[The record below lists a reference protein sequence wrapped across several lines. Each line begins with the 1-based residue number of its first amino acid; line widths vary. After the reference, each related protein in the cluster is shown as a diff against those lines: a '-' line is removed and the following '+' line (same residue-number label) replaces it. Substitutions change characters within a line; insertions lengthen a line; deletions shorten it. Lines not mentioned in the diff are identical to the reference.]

1 MPSTNGRPCQC
12 QRLISPCS
20 APCCHW
26 LDCERQRYP
35 YPGYRGTS
43 QQFSPSYLPCRLS
56 HLREDTLLSD
66 WRRHGLSMIQP
77 YSLFWGGGDCAM
89 TGSLG
94 IAVVS
99 MLSRLYHG
107 TSQSS
112 HIQDHRGKVRRK
124 RWVCVLHGLRSVQSM
139 VAPPST
145 QGSFHAPVHE
155 IFSMSF

>member
-1 MPSTNGRPCQC
+1 MSMPTTYLTMLSTMLPLAGLRTAEIP
-12 QRLISPCS
+12 LP
-20 APCCHW
+20 W
-26 LDCERQRYP
+26 LSWHQP
-35 YPGYRGTS
+35 AI
-43 QQFSPSYLPCRLS
+43 SPSYLPCRLS

-112 HIQDHRGKVRRK
+112 HIQVHRGKVRRK
-124 RWVCVLHGLRSVQSM
+124 RWVCLLHGLRSVQSM
-139 VAPPST
+139 VAPPTT
-145 QGSFHAPVHE
+145 QESFNAPVH
-155 IFSMSF
+155 